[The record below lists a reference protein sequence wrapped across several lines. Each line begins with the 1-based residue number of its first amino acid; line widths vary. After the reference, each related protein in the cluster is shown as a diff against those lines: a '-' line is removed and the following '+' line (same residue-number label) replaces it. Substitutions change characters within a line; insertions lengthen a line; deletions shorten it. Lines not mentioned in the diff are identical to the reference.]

1 MRAVAAVTWAVLL
14 PMFTSAFWA
23 GQGSQALA
31 ESRLREY
38 SVYCEPNSGCE
49 ADASPAARRVAV
61 SGTYAGKDRLSVSVY
76 EYPEAQAQTPL
87 PILTM
92 SAQRGG
98 IRWPRPYPTVEAFL
112 RYSPDAR
119 MLLAYDD
126 VGQVHIFELE
136 STPPREVR
144 TIDLGLSKERPSLQ
158 PVDME
163 WSPRGGRIAV
173 ISSFKIFHEGIV
185 RVYEVATGRL
195 KWERHCDLVEMG
207 GEAWS
212 PDGRMLAVTL
222 ISGDPHNPAYP
233 PWASGNLVILDGESG
248 TVLLQI
254 DTGDLAGPVC
264 MGPENTVVTAP
275 LHLQPR
281 GHDRWHREV
290 AKVWDA
296 RTGSLVRRI
305 VSPGRDIHD
314 RLELSAD
321 GRVLLGYVGKE
332 KSGFVWH
339 YLEDA
344 NRVMD
349 RVFQLFDYKTGRVIA
364 TSPNLAPEGFCGQGV
379 WQLDPRVPAFRLGPQ
394 GRRVLVYW
402 SNSGCA
408 PSVFEVEGADPLL
421 NFK

>member
-1 MRAVAAVTWAVLL
+1 
-14 PMFTSAFWA
+14 
-23 GQGSQALA
+23 
-31 ESRLREY
+31 
-38 SVYCEPNSGCE
+38 
-49 ADASPAARRVAV
+49 
-61 SGTYAGKDRLSVSVY
+61 
-76 EYPEAQAQTPL
+76 
-87 PILTM
+87 
-92 SAQRGG
+92 
-98 IRWPRPYPTVEAFL
+98 
-112 RYSPDAR
+112 

-144 TIDLGLSKERPSLQ
+144 TIDLGLSEERPSLQ

-163 WSPRGGRIAV
+163 WSPDGRRIAV
-173 ISSFKIFHEGIV
+173 IFSFKIFHEGIL
-185 RVYEVATGRL
+185 RVYEVATGRM
-195 KWERHCDLVEMG
+195 KWEQHADLVEMG

-222 ISGDPHNPAYP
+222 ISGQPGNPAYP
-233 PWASGNLVILDGESG
+233 PRAIRNLVILEGESG
-248 TVLLQI
+248 AVLLQI

-264 MGPENTVVTAP
+264 FGPDNAVVTAP
-275 LHLQPR
+275 LHLQPE
-281 GHDRWHREV
+281 GHDRWHHDV

-344 NRVMD
+344 NRLMD
-349 RVFQLFDYKTGRVIA
+349 RVFQLFDYKTGTVIA
-364 TSPNLAPEGFCGQGV
+364 TSPNLAPEGFCGQSAES
-379 WQLDPRVPAFRLGPQ
+379 WRLDPRVPAFRVGPK
-394 GRRVLVYW
+394 GRCVLVYW
-402 SNSGCA
+402 PNSGCA
-408 PSVFEVEGADPLL
+408 PSVFEIEGVDPLL

>member
-1 MRAVAAVTWAVLL
+1 M
-14 PMFTSAFWA
+14 
-23 GQGSQALA
+23 
-31 ESRLREY
+31 
-38 SVYCEPNSGCE
+38 VY
-49 ADASPAARRVAV
+49 
-61 SGTYAGKDRLSVSVY
+61 
-76 EYPEAQAQTPL
+76 
-87 PILTM
+87 
-92 SAQRGG
+92 
-98 IRWPRPYPTVEAFL
+98 
-112 RYSPDAR
+112 
-119 MLLAYDD
+119 D
-126 VGQVHIFELE
+126 VVGRVHIFALE

-144 TIDLGLSKERPSLQ
+144 TIDLGLSEERPSLQ

-163 WSPRGGRIAV
+163 WSPHGGRIAV
-173 ISSFKIFHEGIV
+173 IFSFKIFHEGIV

-195 KWERHCDLVEMG
+195 KWERHCDFVEVG
-207 GEAWS
+207 GESWS

-222 ISGDPHNPAYP
+222 VSGDPHNPAYP
-233 PWASGNLVILDGESG
+233 RWASTNLVILDGESG
-248 TVLLQI
+248 AVLLQI

-275 LHLQPR
+275 VHLQPR
-281 GHDRWHREV
+281 GQDRWHHEV

-321 GRVLLGYVGKE
+321 GRVLLGYVAKE

-344 NRVMD
+344 NRAMD

-364 TSPNLAPEGFCGQGV
+364 TSPNLAREGFCGQSAEV
-379 WQLDPRVPAFRLGPQ
+379 WQLDPRVPAFRLGPD

-402 SNSGCA
+402 PYSGCA
-408 PSVFEVEGADPLL
+408 PSVFEVEGVDPLL